1 MVHRSF
7 CHKQSTLMVFDIDRF
22 KVLNLSYGR
31 EKGDVLLQYVHDI
44 FREELPEDQL
54 FRNRSDHFVALIK
67 KASKDEVERKVKKL
81 IWRLETDIEEGRV
94 VSFSLSFGIC
104 QMQGIKDIRTAYTN
118 AMIAKN
124 TVKYNQI
131 IKYAFFDD
139 DLRAF
144 SMQNQEMVCTQMK
157 EMISQG
163 IDVKRVSVNLSRVHL
178 KQPHITQKIKNT
190 IRRFDINPSKLAFEI
205 TESALQENITMKKI
219 VKELHDMGCRVDMD
233 DYGTGISSLHS
244 LANND
249 FDFIKLDKSFID
261 HIGDSKMESVIKS
274 TIDLALR
281 LNLGLVAEGVET
293 REQVDFLMENGC
305 YYAQGYYYSKP
316 ITKDEYMNLLK
327 NTADV

>member
-1 MVHRSF
+1 
-7 CHKQSTLMVFDIDRF
+7 MVFDIDRF

-94 VSFSLSFGIC
+94 VSFNHAIQNGEFHVFYQSKFD
-104 QMQGIKDIRTAYTN
+104 MRTGEVVGSEALVRWVKPDGK
-118 AMIAKN
+118 IISPAKFIPCFESCG
-124 TVKYNQI
+124 KI
-131 IKYAFFDD
+131 IQLDETM
-139 DLRAF
+139 L
-144 SMQNQEMVCTQMK
+144 EMVCTQMK

-205 TESALQENITMKKI
+205 TESALQENITMKKNC
-219 VKELHDMGCRVDMD
+219 ER
-233 DYGTGISSLHS
+233 
-244 LANND
+244 
-249 FDFIKLDKSFID
+249 
-261 HIGDSKMESVIKS
+261 
-274 TIDLALR
+274 
-281 LNLGLVAEGVET
+281 
-293 REQVDFLMENGC
+293 
-305 YYAQGYYYSKP
+305 
-316 ITKDEYMNLLK
+316 
-327 NTADV
+327 TA